1 MSRPGSERRQRTRRI
16 ETRVDAQEY
25 EQVRRDMHRSGL
37 PMSEH
42 VRRVLTGR
50 RIVARAD
57 ADAVAELG
65 RLVDVLDAT
74 LTGPGRGGRANDVAP
89 ERVSALLDRVDHV
102 LARIVDADTDTED
115 TR

>member
-1 MSRPGSERRQRTRRI
+1 MSTRGSERRQRTHRI
-16 ETRVDAQEY
+16 EARLDEREY
-25 EQVRRDMHRSGL
+25 ARVRREVHRTDL
-37 PMSEH
+37 PMSEY

-74 LTGPGRGGRANDVAP
+74 LAGPGGAGRASDVAP
-89 ERVSALLDRVDHV
+89 ERVDALLDRVEHV
-102 LARIVDADTDTED
+102 LARIVATDTED
-115 TR
+115 AR

>member
-1 MSRPGSERRQRTRRI
+1 MSTRGSERRQRTHRI
-16 ETRVDAQEY
+16 EARLDEREY
-25 EQVRRDMHRSGL
+25 DQVRREMRRTDL
-37 PMSEH
+37 PMSEY

-74 LTGPGRGGRANDVAP
+74 LAGPGGGGRASDVAP
-89 ERVSALLDRVDHV
+89 ERVNALLDRVEHV
-102 LARIVDADTDTED
+102 LSRIVAADPEEA
-115 TR
+115 R